1 MSEVYW
7 QFLNYCQTFIG
18 GSLLYAIDPQKKIFR
33 LIEIYQPNAKVIPLS
48 SIFPTVSKSD
58 VGYCKN
64 YYLKLQE
71 ESRTFENFTNSSKG
85 FQNDVFNLAMG
96 FQLSHLWS
104 KLDISRYQYFNFSC
118 DGQLHHH
125 RSHLEFFV
133 VLSCK
138 TQFPKYENVRNFF
151 LAT

>member
-1 MSEVYW
+1 M
-7 QFLNYCQTFIG
+7 
-18 GSLLYAIDPQKKIFR
+18 YAIDPQKKIFR

-104 KLDISRYQYFNFSC
+104 KLDISTNISTLPVMVNCITEHTWSSLLYYRVEPS
-118 DGQLHHH
+118 
-125 RSHLEFFV
+125 
-133 VLSCK
+133 
-138 TQFPKYENVRNFF
+138 
-151 LAT
+151 